1 MVAELKNI
9 EIAYDDKVVIRDLSF
24 EIEPGQKVAIT
35 GASGTGKST
44 ILNVLAGFTAYTRG
58 TVNVLGKTLNAENIQ
73 WIRQQLAWVPQE
85 TALHFDT
92 VREIIDAPFEF
103 ASNQE
108 LKPNATQIQELFD
121 VLNLPIDI
129 LDKTPATISGG
140 QRQRVLL
147 ASSLFLQKPILITDE
162 PTSALDES
170 NRKQITDYVLGQKD
184 LTVIASTH
192 DGYWMEQ
199 SDKVIAL

>member
-1 MVAELKNI
+1 MVAEFKNI
-9 EIAYDDKVVIRDLSF
+9 EIAYDDKIVIRDLSF

-44 ILNVLAGFTAYTRG
+44 ILNVLAGFTPYSKG
-58 TVNVLGKTLNAENIQ
+58 TVNVLGKILNAENIH

-108 LKPNATQIQELFD
+108 LKPNTSQIQELFG

-147 ASSLFLQKPILITDE
+147 ASSLFLHKPILVTDE

-192 DGYWMEQ
+192 DAYWMEQ

>member
-1 MVAELKNI
+1 MVVEFKNI
-9 EIAYDDKVVIRDLSF
+9 EVKYDDKVIFKDLSF
-24 EIEPGQKVAIT
+24 EIGKGEKVAIT

-44 ILNVLAGFTAYTRG
+44 VLSVMTGFTPYTNG
-58 TVNVLGKTLNAENIQ
+58 TITILGNPLNAQNIQ
-73 WIRQQLAWVPQE
+73 NIRQQLAWVPQE

-92 VREIIDAPFEF
+92 VREMITAPFEF
-103 ASNQE
+103 NSNKA
-108 LKPNATQIQELFD
+108 LKPSESQIEELFG

-129 LDKTPATISGG
+129 LEKTPATISGG

-147 ASSLFLQKPILITDE
+147 ASSLLLKKPILLTDE

-170 NRKQITDYVLGQKD
+170 NRKSITDYVLGQSD

-192 DGYWMEQ
+192 DAYWMEK